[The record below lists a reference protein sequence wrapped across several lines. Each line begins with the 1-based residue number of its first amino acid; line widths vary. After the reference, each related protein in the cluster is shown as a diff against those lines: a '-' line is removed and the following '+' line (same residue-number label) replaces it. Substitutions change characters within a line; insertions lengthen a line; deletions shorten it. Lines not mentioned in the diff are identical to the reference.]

1 MSGRSST
8 TVKLNWDPYTFPY
21 VAGTNIVFPQ
31 HIKDVFKSQTKEIGG
46 LIMFEKPAEHKAHKV
61 LLANSIFLT
70 AGEIDSVEIT
80 HILTTVQHDSYMI
93 FHTHP
98 LRQHGYNGYSTLD
111 LNLFFRFALMNYRS
125 GKKLH
130 YALSTGRDVHFT
142 FVDNEV
148 LKIIRAI
155 MKKMKP
161 KFLRHFPSST
171 DRDFQYSFLEFFNVM
186 FHGVTHYLARKY
198 NGTFQD
204 VEAMVELDKCSFLP
218 FPAANYNF
226 IKSLIQTTL
235 NPRVAYIYS
244 HYEPCFKELN
254 IKVEGSVQRAM
265 LEVNTTGL
273 QGSIFLENN
282 LGLFQTTSQR
292 YDKFFEDY
300 RPAGSLTGLTCMDS
314 GKIYDETEI
323 WSKTALLR
331 NLDPLSPRT
340 PTPQPM
346 EEEVFGGAFT
356 RVGGAFTTG
365 AGLNSQPRVEM
376 EPPSIG
382 KYRIPKARL
391 TNKNRQNINEYGL
404 KVPSKNP
411 VNYEPNLNK
420 TAVLMNSSGFNYK
433 KNAVVAQKSSW
444 NNYLKQRANSEAKTN
459 SRANSRANSK
469 ANVTRRNKNKNKN
482 NTRKVLF

>member
-1 MSGRSST
+1 MSGRTT

-21 VAGTNIVFPQ
+21 VLGTKIVFPQ

-46 LIMFEKPAEHKAHKV
+46 LIMFEKPVEHEADKV
-61 LLANSIFLT
+61 LLANSVFLT
-70 AGEIDSVEIT
+70 AGEIDSVEFT
-80 HILTTVQHDSYMI
+80 HILTTVQHGSYMI

-98 LRQHGYNGYSTLD
+98 IRVNGYNGYSTQD
-111 LNLFFRFALMNYRS
+111 LITFFTFALMHYKS

-142 FVDNEV
+142 FIDQEV

-186 FHGVTHYLARKY
+186 FNGVTHYLARKY
-198 NGTFQD
+198 NGSFQD
-204 VEAMVELDKCSFLP
+204 VEAMTELDKCSFLP
-218 FPAANYNF
+218 FPPANYNF
-226 IKSLIQTTL
+226 IKSLIQTGL
-235 NPRVAYIYS
+235 DPRVEYIYN
-244 HYEPCFKELN
+244 HYEPCFRELN
-254 IKVEGSVQRAM
+254 INVDGSVQRAA
-265 LEVNTTGL
+265 LQLNSTGL
-273 QGSIFLENN
+273 QGDLFLQNN
-282 LGLFQTTSQR
+282 LGLFQTTSER
-292 YDKFFEDY
+292 YNKFFEDY
-300 RPAGSLTGLTCMDS
+300 RPTGSLTGIACMDS
-314 GKIYDETEI
+314 GKIYDETET
-323 WSKTALLR
+323 WSKTAQLR
-331 NLDPLSPRT
+331 NLEPLSPRT

-346 EEEVFGGAFT
+346 LEDVHGGAFT
-356 RVGGAFTTG
+356 RVGGAFTKVGG
-365 AGLNSQPRVEM
+365 AFTNVPALNSQPRVEM
-376 EPPSIG
+376 EAPSIG

-391 TNKNRQNINEYGL
+391 TNKNRRNINEYGL
-404 KVPSKNP
+404 NIPSKKS

-444 NNYLKQRANSEAKTN
+444 NNYLKQRAN
-459 SRANSRANSK
+459 ANAK
-469 ANVTRRNKNKNKN
+469 ANTTRRNNKKNKN

>member
-1 MSGRSST
+1 MSGRTST

-61 LLANSIFLT
+61 LLANSVFLT
-70 AGEIDSVEIT
+70 AGEIDSVEFT
-80 HILTTVQHDSYMI
+80 HILTTVHHGSYMI

-111 LNLFFRFALMNYRS
+111 LSIFFRFALMHYKS

-142 FVDNEV
+142 FVDQEV

-186 FHGVTHYLARKY
+186 FNGVTHYLARKY

-204 VEAMVELDKCSFLP
+204 VEAMTELDKCSFLP

-235 NPRVAYIYS
+235 NPRVAYIYN
-244 HYEPCFKELN
+244 HYEPCFRELN

-265 LEVNTTGL
+265 LQVNSTGV
-273 QGSIFLENN
+273 QGSVFLENN
-282 LGLFQTTSQR
+282 LGLFQTTSER

-300 RPAGSLTGLTCMDS
+300 RPAGSLTGLTCIDS

-331 NLDPLSPRT
+331 DLDPLSPRT
-340 PTPQPM
+340 LTSQRM
-346 EEEVFGGAFT
+346 LEDVHGGAFTKVGGAFT
-356 RVGGAFTTG
+356 RVGGAFTTAG
-365 AGLNSQPRVEM
+365 ALNSQPRVEM

-404 KVPSKNP
+404 KVPSKKP

-444 NNYLKQRANSEAKTN
+444 NNYLKQRANSK
-459 SRANSRANSK
+459 ANSRAN
-469 ANVTRRNKNKNKN
+469 VTKRNKNKNKN

>member
-21 VAGTNIVFPQ
+21 VSGTNIVFPQ

-46 LIMFEKPAEHKAHKV
+46 LIMFEKPAEHVAHKV
-61 LLANSIFLT
+61 LLANSVFLT
-70 AGEIDSVEIT
+70 AGEIDSVEFT
-80 HILTTVQHDSYMI
+80 HILTTVQHGSYMI

-98 LRQHGYNGYSTLD
+98 IRVNGYNGYSTLD
-111 LNLFFRFALMNYRS
+111 LSIFFRFALMHYKS

-142 FVDNEV
+142 FVDQEV

-186 FHGVTHYLARKY
+186 FHGVTNYLARKY
-198 NGTFQD
+198 NGSFQD
-204 VEAMVELDKCSFLP
+204 VQAMTELDKCSFLP
-218 FPAANYNF
+218 YPPANYNF
-226 IKSLIQTTL
+226 IKSLIQTSL
-235 NPRVAYIYS
+235 NPRVAYIYN
-244 HYEPCFKELN
+244 HYEPCFRELN
-254 IKVEGSVQRAM
+254 IKVEGGIARAA
-265 LEVNTTGL
+265 LQVNSTGL
-273 QGSIFLENN
+273 QGDLFLQNN
-282 LGLFQTTSQR
+282 LALFQTTSER

-300 RPAGSLTGLTCMDS
+300 RPAGSLTGINCMDS
-314 GKIYDETEI
+314 GKIYNETEI
-323 WSKTALLR
+323 WSKTAQLR
-331 NLDPLSPRT
+331 NLEPLSPRT

-346 EEEVFGGAFT
+346 LEDVHGGAFT
-356 RVGGAFTTG
+356 RVGGAFTNVP
-365 AGLNSQPRVEM
+365 ALNSQPRIEM

-404 KVPSKNP
+404 KVPSKKP

-433 KNAVVAQKSSW
+433 KNAAVAQKSSW
-444 NNYLKQRANSEAKTN
+444 NNYLKQRANSEAN
-459 SRANSRANSK
+459 ANAKANSK